1 MKTTIG
7 SQRMMFPMPAAL
19 VVTGNMEKANIVTI
33 AWVSML
39 TGTPPTLG
47 IAVGSKGFSGEDIKK
62 NGNFSVN
69 LASVDFMKEADLCGI
84 VSGKDVD
91 KFAVTGFTKMTSKKI
106 ASPII
111 KECPINIECKL
122 IEARMTGATN
132 HFVGEILETHID
144 SDKIKDPNNP
154 KHFDVMAV
162 NPLIY
167 FSGIREYYSIG
178 KKAGDAYKTG
188 KDLMD

>member
-7 SQRMMFPMPAAL
+7 KQKMMFPMPTAL
-19 VVTGNMEKANIVTI
+19 IVTGNMEKANIATI

-47 IAVGSKGFSGEDIKK
+47 VAVGSKGFSGEEIKK
-62 NGNFSVN
+62 NGDFTVN
-69 LASVDFMKEADLCGI
+69 LPSVDYMKEADLCGI

-91 KFAVTGFTKMTSKKI
+91 KFAVTGFTKMASEKI
-106 ASPII
+106 VSPII

-122 IEARMTGATN
+122 TETRMTGTTN

-144 SDKIKDPNNP
+144 SDKIKYPNDP
-154 KHFDVMAV
+154 KHFDVMAI

-178 KKAGDAYKTG
+178 KKVGDAYKTG